1 MDAGSIRPLAPHQEA
16 AVIRHDVRTPEVPF
30 ERVRADVPEL
40 SGPPPPQSEPVATL
54 TPDERDYFERLFPAS
69 SEEIRS
75 YPTYSPS
82 GLRMATISGT
92 MIDRKG

>member
-1 MDAGSIRPLAPHQEA
+1 MDAGSIRPLAPQQEA
-16 AVIRHDVRTPEVPF
+16 TLIRQDVRTPAVPF
-30 ERVRADVPEL
+30 ERVRADMPEL
-40 SGPPPPQSEPVATL
+40 SGPAPPAEPLAAL

-69 SEEIRS
+69 SDEVRS

-82 GLRMATISGT
+82 GLRMATVSGT